1 MNLQRFAQPKEF
13 WTLLQKRFSQ
23 YYNMKPQ
30 HQLMLRK
37 VGKGRVFFPGQAR
50 TMDIRQGDRHATK
63 EEIDAKEG
71 MGVKAKRKPLKF
83 KL

>member
-1 MNLQRFAQPKEF
+1 
-13 WTLLQKRFSQ
+13 
-23 YYNMKPQ
+23 MKPQ

-37 VGKGRVFFPGQAR
+37 VGKGLNSRVFFPGQIR
-50 TMDIRQGDRHATK
+50 SMDVRQGDRRATK

-71 MGVKAKRKPLKF
+71 MGVTKAKRKPLKF